1 MIITKAAAAEE
12 EEEEEEE
19 EEIATLEKQI
29 EQYQYL
35 IEHDELISET
45 IAETIEKNINEEG

>member
-1 MIITKAAAAEE
+1 MIITKAAEE
-12 EEEEEEE
+12 D

-29 EQYQYL
+29 VQYQYL

>member
-1 MIITKAAAAEE
+1 MIITKAAAE